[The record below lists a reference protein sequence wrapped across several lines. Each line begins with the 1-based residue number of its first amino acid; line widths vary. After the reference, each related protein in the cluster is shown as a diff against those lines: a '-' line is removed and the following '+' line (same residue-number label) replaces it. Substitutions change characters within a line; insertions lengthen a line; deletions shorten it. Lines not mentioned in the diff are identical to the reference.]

1 MKTEERIQQL
11 VTDWTTNPR
20 WKGIERYPMER
31 YRRRLRKIERYGLC
45 S

>member
-20 WKGIERYPMER
+20 WKGIERPYTAEKVVE
-31 YRRRLRKIERYGLC
+31 LQG
-45 S
+45 